1 MMGRTA
7 TKSHGTETLKDLSPN
22 LVPVLSTIKAL
33 VHSSRV
39 QMMMMM
45 LTGVLALLMYTVHCP
60 V

>member
-7 TKSHGTETLKDLSPN
+7 TKSHGTEMEKALSPD
-22 LVPVLSTIKAL
+22 LVPFLSTIKAL

-39 QMMMMM
+39 QMMMM
-45 LTGVLALLMYTVHCP
+45 LTRVLALLMCTVHCP